1 MKNIITFSEK
11 ANELLVPAWKDYV
24 ANYRAVNFA
33 KKDRYDTSKTLEEKQ
48 GMVDKFI
55 EAEVLRCANIS
66 EENVVAA
73 GYFVAGL
80 GFAGCFADAVDLAC
94 LVGFAV
100 VAVSVGLAV
109 DY

>member
-1 MKNIITFSEK
+1 MIIPDLVEIAGFFADYAVAAVVVADRAVVSYS
-11 ANELLVPAWKDYV
+11 VPA
-24 ANYRAVNFA
+24 A
-33 KKDRYDTSKTLEEKQ
+33 
-48 GMVDKFI
+48 
-55 EAEVLRCANIS
+55 
-66 EENVVAA
+66 VVAA

-94 LVGFAV
+94 LVGF

>member
-1 MKNIITFSEK
+1 MFGLCRRLVLFPVSVYVDC
-11 ANELLVPAWKDYV
+11 ALCACFFADYAVAAVVAADRAVVGYFVPA
-24 ANYRAVNFA
+24 A
-33 KKDRYDTSKTLEEKQ
+33 
-48 GMVDKFI
+48 
-55 EAEVLRCANIS
+55 
-66 EENVVAA
+66 VVAA

>member
-1 MKNIITFSEK
+1 MIIPDLVEIAGFF
-11 ANELLVPAWKDYV
+11 ADYAVAVVAADRAVVGYFVPA
-24 ANYRAVNFA
+24 A
-33 KKDRYDTSKTLEEKQ
+33 
-48 GMVDKFI
+48 
-55 EAEVLRCANIS
+55 
-66 EENVVAA
+66 VVAA

-80 GFAGCFADAVDLAC
+80 GFTGYFVAGLGSAGCFADAVDLAC